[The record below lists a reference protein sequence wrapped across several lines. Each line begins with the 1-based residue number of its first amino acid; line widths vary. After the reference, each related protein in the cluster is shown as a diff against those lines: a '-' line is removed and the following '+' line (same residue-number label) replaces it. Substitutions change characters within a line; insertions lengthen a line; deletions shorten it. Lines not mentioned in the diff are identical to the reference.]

1 MRLACEHGF
10 WRTVDA
16 GVLVEV
22 DHTSNGGNDAAMR
35 ISVTFEHGVSSL
47 SQNAAPEDS
56 YEEYLMTSAD
66 MEVLD
71 DREREAES

>member
-1 MRLACEHGF
+1 
-10 WRTVDA
+10 
-16 GVLVEV
+16 
-22 DHTSNGGNDAAMR
+22 MR